1 MTALGSL
8 ALAPIGINQI
18 LWANDDLP
26 DLTPPIDP
34 LTILDEMARLGYDG
48 GQLGTSFPRGA
59 PLRAALDARN
69 LRIAEVYVAL
79 PCTID
84 GPAPDAAA
92 VGRAALADLDAADG
106 DVLVVALHLT
116 EDRVGHAARA
126 HAPGVPTLTDDGVT
140 ALAEVIEGIGV
151 SARSL
156 GRKVA
161 FHHHAG
167 TYVET
172 PAELDRLLAAMDP
185 ELVGL
190 CLDVGHYTLAG
201 GDPVGAIG
209 RYGSRIRHVHLKDV
223 DRDVAARMRSG
234 EIAGFLEGIQHRVF
248 TELGRGELDLPR
260 VLGALDDCGYRGWLI
275 AEQDTTWRPPSE
287 SAAISRAIVDYT
299 LRELPRMGLVA

>member
-1 MTALGSL
+1 MTNPGSL
-8 ALAPIGINQI
+8 ATAPIGINQI

-26 DLTPPIDP
+26 DLTPPMDP
-34 LTILDEMARLGYDG
+34 LAILDEMARLGYRG
-48 GQLGTSFPRGA
+48 GQLGPSFPRGSA
-59 PLRAALDARN
+59 LRTALDARD

-79 PCTID
+79 PCTLD
-84 GPAPDAAA
+84 GPAPDAMAI
-92 VGRAALADLDAADG
+92 GRAALVDLDAADG
-106 DVLVVALHLT
+106 DVLVVALHLSA
-116 EDRVGHAARA
+116 DRVGHAARA
-126 HAPGVPTLTDDGVT
+126 QAPGVPALTDAGMT
-140 ALAEVIEGIGV
+140 ALAAVVDEIGEA
-151 SARSL
+151 ARPL
-156 GRKVA
+156 GRQVA

-167 TYVET
+167 TYIET

-201 GDPVGAIG
+201 GDPVDAIE

-223 DRDVAARMRSG
+223 DRDVATRMRRG
-234 EIAGFLEGIQHRVF
+234 EIAGFLEGLQHRVF

-260 VLGALDDCGYRGWLI
+260 VLGALGDCGYAGWLI

-299 LRELPRMGLVA
+299 LRELPRMGMVA